1 MKNTFLFV
9 LMIASSWQIFGQE
22 SSDPATKVIL
32 EAMKTKVE
40 SYENMVVDFSLT
52 IAFPEEDPEEQK
64 GKLMLSG
71 DQYNLDL
78 GSQTIISDGKTLW
91 FYLKARNEVQIND
104 YVEDE
109 EGDIMSPKELF
120 KIYEKDD
127 YIYALVFEG
136 MEKGRAVQKIEFK
149 PTDPE
154 SEYSKMRMTL
164 DKGKK
169 ELMRVKAF
177 GKDGSRYTLNLDSF
191 KANADLSASTF
202 QFDASDYPDVQIED
216 LRN

>member
-1 MKNTFLFV
+1 MKNIILFALLFV
-9 LMIASSWQIFGQE
+9 GSLEISAQE
-22 SSDPATKVIL
+22 SSDPATKAIL
-32 EAMKTKVE
+32 EAMKSKVE
-40 SYENMVVDFSLT
+40 AYENMVVDFSLT
-52 IAFPEEDPEEQK
+52 IAFPEEDPEIQK
-64 GKLMLSG
+64 GQLKLSG
-71 DQYNLDL
+71 DQYHLNL
-78 GSQTIISDGKTLW
+78 GPQTIISDGETLW
-91 FYLKARNEVQIND
+91 FYLKSRNEVQIND

-109 EGDIMSPKELF
+109 DGDIMSPKDLF

-136 MEKGRAVQKIEFK
+136 IEKGKTVQKIEFK
-149 PTDPE
+149 PTDPD

-191 KANADLSASTF
+191 KANADLSDNTF
-202 QFDASDYPDVQIED
+202 QFNAADYPDVQIED

>member
-1 MKNTFLFV
+1 MKNIFLIV
-9 LMIASSWQIFGQE
+9 LLVASSFSSKAQE
-22 SSDPATKVIL
+22 SSDPATKAIL

-40 SYENMVVDFSLT
+40 AYENMVVDFSLT
-52 IAFPEEDPEEQK
+52 IAFPEEDPEVQK

-71 DQYNLDL
+71 DQYHLNM
-78 GSQTIISDGKTLW
+78 GPQTIISDGKTLW

-104 YVEDE
+104 YEENEDGE
-109 EGDIMSPKELF
+109 ILSPKDLF

-136 MEKGRAVQKIEFK
+136 VEKGRTVQKIEFK
-149 PTDPE
+149 PTDPD

-164 DKGKK
+164 DKRRK

-191 KANADLSASTF
+191 KANADLAENTF
-202 QFDASDYPDVQIED
+202 QFNAKDYPDVQIED